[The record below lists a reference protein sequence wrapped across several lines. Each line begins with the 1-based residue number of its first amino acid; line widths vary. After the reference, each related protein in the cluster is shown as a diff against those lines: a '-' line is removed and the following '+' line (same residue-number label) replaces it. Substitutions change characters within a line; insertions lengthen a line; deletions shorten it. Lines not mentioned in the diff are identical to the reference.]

1 MLKPF
6 RNIIN
11 QNITILILYLYST
24 KILFSYFYI
33 MNENKII
40 GKTYSLY
47 GGKETSDYFYY
58 NLTDTTNLIL
68 HNFKDE
74 YALLSLLREIS
85 GRKRS
90 LRKKSKQNPV
100 KNPIGEILH
109 LAEKSFSKYFTDI
122 DSHLKNLT
130 LSEKCDSTLTT
141 SREQYLLYMIEIEIV
156 NRLNKDKFN
165 SSEPKYAFL
174 PHCLHDLDKD
184 CLSASDG
191 TDYVCKSCSKKCSI
205 NAVSKLMKL
214 RSIKAYIWR
223 EADLKKIFRLAKS
236 SGENIGVFGIA
247 CIPELV
253 NGLRLCAKYDVPAM
267 GVPLD
272 ANRCVRWMGDFYPNS
287 VNEKKILSLLN

>member
-1 MLKPF
+1 M
-6 RNIIN
+6 N
-11 QNITILILYLYST
+11 Q
-24 KILFSYFYI
+24 
-33 MNENKII
+33 EKII

-47 GGKETSDYFYY
+47 DNRDISDYFY
-58 NLTDTTNLIL
+58 NDLSQVTDSIL
-68 HNFKDE
+68 QKVKSQSDLVE
-74 YALLSLLREIS
+74 Y
-85 GRKRS
+85 
-90 LRKKSKQNPV
+90 LRKNSGHKRTLKKEIRTNPG
-100 KNPIGEILH
+100 KTLLGDILR
-109 LAEKSFSKYFTDI
+109 LTENSLSKYFTDI

-130 LSEKCDSTLTT
+130 LSEKCDSALST

-156 NRLNKDKFN
+156 NRMYKEKFN
-165 SSEPKYAFL
+165 SSKTKYAFL

-191 TDYVCKSCSKKCSI
+191 TDYVCKSCSKNCSI

-214 RSIKAYIWR
+214 RNIKAYIWR
-223 EADLKKIFRLAKS
+223 EADLKKIFRLARS

-253 NGLRLCAKYDVPAM
+253 NGLRLCAKYDVPAI

>member
-1 MLKPF
+1 M
-6 RNIIN
+6 I
-11 QNITILILYLYST
+11 QQ
-24 KILFSYFYI
+24 
-33 MNENKII
+33 KII

-47 GGKETSDYFYY
+47 GGKDTSDHFYE
-58 NLTDTTNLIL
+58 NLADLTNLIL
-68 HNFKDE
+68 QNFKNE
-74 YALLSLLREIS
+74 YAMLNFLREIS

-90 LRKKSKQNPV
+90 LRRQNKLNPV
-100 KNPIGEILH
+100 KTPLGNILH
-109 LAEKSFSKYFTDI
+109 SVEQTLSKYFTDL

-141 SREQYLLYMIEIEIV
+141 SREQYLLYMLEIEIV
-156 NRLNKDKFN
+156 NRINKDKFN

-174 PHCLHDLDKD
+174 PHCLHDLDKE

-214 RSIKAYIWR
+214 RDIKAYIWR
-223 EADLKKIFRLAKS
+223 EADLKKIFSLAKS
-236 SGENIGVFGIA
+236 SGKNIGAFGIA

-253 NGLRLCAKYDVPAM
+253 NGMRLCAKYDVPAI

-287 VNEKKILSLLN
+287 VNEEKILSLLT